1 MKRSKVSA
9 AEIRRQIVEGNYLFH
24 NSPTLV
30 QNSNVTIASEE
41 NGASQKITLSE
52 VTAPIDIEEALSS
65 RLIARSEIKST
76 SLSPQRIRDLT
87 EKDVELVNVP
97 RIKHVKPE
105 ITSFENGQ
113 IEHHIKDLLKSY
125 DKDYVVVEHKH
136 AGFGSGE
143 SFKKISSTR
152 SQLVTSMPVQI
163 FESDF
168 DHDPV
173 KQRKVTIQ
181 NEEKRQSTYSSSSSS
196 SKDSQ
201 PEQLNSSASD
211 SVIPDVLLRS
221 SCTKLDDIHEK
232 KRASNRISY
241 IVNLLPLP
249 DESEVVEIRKT
260 PSIPSNLSAQCMLIR
275 ILQVCK
281 FTLHQNT

>member
-1 MKRSKVSA
+1 LIFFK
-9 AEIRRQIVEGNYLFH
+9 EIQIY
-24 NSPTLV
+24 S
-30 QNSNVTIASEE
+30 
-41 NGASQKITLSE
+41 
-52 VTAPIDIEEALSS
+52 
-65 RLIARSEIKST
+65 
-76 SLSPQRIRDLT
+76 
-87 EKDVELVNVP
+87 
-97 RIKHVKPE
+97 
-105 ITSFENGQ
+105 GQ

-168 DHDPV
+168 DHDLV

-211 SVIPDVLLRS
+211 SVIPG
-221 SCTKLDDIHEK
+221 
-232 KRASNRISY
+232 
-241 IVNLLPLP
+241 
-249 DESEVVEIRKT
+249 
-260 PSIPSNLSAQCMLIR
+260 
-275 ILQVCK
+275 
-281 FTLHQNT
+281 

>member
-1 MKRSKVSA
+1 M
-9 AEIRRQIVEGNYLFH
+9 
-24 NSPTLV
+24 
-30 QNSNVTIASEE
+30 
-41 NGASQKITLSE
+41 
-52 VTAPIDIEEALSS
+52 
-65 RLIARSEIKST
+65 
-76 SLSPQRIRDLT
+76 
-87 EKDVELVNVP
+87 
-97 RIKHVKPE
+97 
-105 ITSFENGQ
+105 
-113 IEHHIKDLLKSY
+113 
-125 DKDYVVVEHKH
+125 EHKH

-211 SVIPDVLLRS
+211 SVIPGWKCKNFQQQKKILDVLLRS

-281 FTLHQNT
+281 FTLHQNTYNY